1 MMSQVATQRIKA
13 TVLAFGK
20 RLDERHLASL
30 RSALGYLEIGSMV
43 KSLGNGSEVPVL
55 RDRFDVF
62 GCAVSEVNGSQ
73 PLYLEF
79 GVYEGET
86 MRWWSQHLDHP
97 DAQLVGFDSFVGLP
111 EGWRPGFDTG
121 MFATEGAPVLED
133 ERVSFVAGWFDET
146 LPAFDLPD
154 HDQLV
159 VNIDCDLYSS
169 AVTVLSW
176 VEPYLKP
183 GTLLYF
189 DELAD
194 RDHELRALNEL
205 LSRSSLTLV
214 PLALAGGG
222 THILFRVT

>member
-1 MMSQVATQRIKA
+1 MMRLEATQRIKA
-13 TVLAFGK
+13 TVLACGK
-20 RLDERHLASL
+20 RLDERRLASL
-30 RSALGYLEIGSMV
+30 RSALGYLEIGSLV
-43 KSLGNGSEVPVL
+43 KRLGNGSDVPML
-55 RDRFDVF
+55 HDRFDVF
-62 GCAVSEVNGSQ
+62 GTAVREVNGDH

-79 GVYEGET
+79 GVFEGET
-86 MRWWSQHLDHP
+86 MRWWSQHLDQP

-121 MFATEGAPVLED
+121 KFATEGAPDVDD

-146 LPAFDLPD
+146 LPEFKLPE

-159 VNIDCDLYSS
+159 VNVDCDLYAS

-176 VEPYLKP
+176 VEPHLKA

-194 RDHELRALNEL
+194 RDHELRALTEL
-205 LSRSSLTLV
+205 LARTSLTLV
-214 PLALAGGG
+214 PLAVAGGG
-222 THILFRVT
+222 THALFRVA

>member
-1 MMSQVATQRIKA
+1 MLRQDATQRIKA

-20 RLDERHLASL
+20 RLDEHHLASL

-43 KSLGNGSEVPVL
+43 NTLGNGDEVPVL

-62 GCAVSEVNGSQ
+62 NRAVREVNGAR

-86 MRWWSQHLDHP
+86 MRWWSEHLDHP
-97 DAQLVGFDSFVGLP
+97 DARFIGFDSFIGLP
-111 EGWRPGFDTG
+111 EVWRPGFDVGT
-121 MFATEGAPVLED
+121 FATEGAPVLD
-133 ERVSFVAGWFDET
+133 DSRVSFVAGWFDET
-146 LPAFDLPD
+146 LPQFALPA

-159 VNIDCDLYSS
+159 VNVDCDLYSS

-176 VEPYLKP
+176 IEPHLSP

-194 RDHELRALNEL
+194 RDHELRALNEMM
-205 LSRSSLTLV
+205 SRSSMRLV

-222 THILFRVT
+222 THMLFRVG